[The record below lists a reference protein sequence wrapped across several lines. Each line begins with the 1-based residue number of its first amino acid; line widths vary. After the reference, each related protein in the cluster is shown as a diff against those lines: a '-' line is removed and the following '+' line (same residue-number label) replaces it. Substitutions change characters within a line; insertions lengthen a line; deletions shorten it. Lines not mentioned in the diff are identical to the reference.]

1 MKLSS
6 FSKLLSP
13 TYTDRLSINRFTEIT
28 NSDGTIGIG
37 MPEEPLYS
45 DVQCRISFNISDNPE
60 TTREDSNPI
69 YLQVKIFCA
78 PNVDIQKGDI
88 LVAERIGDE
97 GEVIETYNGK
107 ANLPFKYVTHQEVL
121 VTEVGDA

>member
-1 MKLSS
+1 
-6 FSKLLSP
+6 
-13 TYTDRLSINRFTEIT
+13 
-28 NSDGTIGIG
+28 
-37 MPEEPLYS
+37 MPDEPLYS

-60 TTREDSNPI
+60 TTGEDSNPI

-97 GEVIETYNGK
+97 GEVIETIR
-107 ANLPFKYVTHQEVL
+107 A
-121 VTEVGDA
+121 

>member
-6 FSKLLSP
+6 FGKLLSP

-37 MPEEPLYS
+37 MPEEPLYN

-60 TTREDSNPI
+60 TAREDSNPI
-69 YLQVKIFCA
+69 YLQVKIFCS

-88 LVAERIGDE
+88 LIAQRIGNE
-97 GEVIETYNGK
+97 GEIIETYNGI

-121 VTEVGDA
+121 FTEVGDA